1 MSGFE
6 DTTYYFRQAAQVM
19 DLSDRVQLLLINPDK
34 EITVEVAIELDNG
47 QLGIFQGYRIQ
58 HNAARG
64 PLKGGLRY
72 HPSVDKDEVKSLAAL
87 MTWKTAVVDL
97 PYGGAKGGIACDPT
111 AMSPGELERLTR
123 KFVRQIHTDIG
134 PTRDIPA
141 PDVNTDAQVMAWVM
155 SEYSQLHGFAPAVVT
170 GKPLDLH
177 GSQGREAATGLGL
190 VCVIEEALKDLGRAM
205 AGTTFAIQGFGN
217 VGSHTAR
224 LLHERGAKVLA
235 VSDVSGGLFDPNG
248 LDIPRL
254 VEHARGRRLFK
265 DYPGEERRI
274 SNEELLTL
282 PCDVLVP
289 AALGGVFTADLAR
302 EVRASVVVEGCQ
314 WAHPARGRCDL
325 QRTRAAGGPRY
336 PGECWRGDGVL
347 LRVGAEPA
355 ALPLGIRA
363 GDQPARAHHAPELSH
378 HPGPGQKSSGIPA
391 HRSVHRGHRTRRQ
404 SRGAFGIVERNA
416 RDQPCRGWVGFSSL
430 TVIRWGVRGGY
441 RRDRAVGDGDRL
453 SG

>member
-6 DTTYYFRQAAQVM
+6 ATTYYFRQAAQVM

-72 HPSVDKDEVKSLAAL
+72 HPSVDQDEVKSLAAL

-177 GSQGREAATGLGL
+177 GSPGREAATGLGL
-190 VCVIEEALKDLGRAM
+190 VFVIEEALKDLGRAV

-224 LLHERGAKVLA
+224 LLYERGGKVLA

-265 DYPGEERRI
+265 DYAGEERRI

-302 EVRASVVVEGCQ
+302 EVRASVLVEG
-314 WAHPARGRCDL
+314 ANGPTPPEADAIFNERGLLVVPDIL
-325 QRTRAAGGPRY
+325 ANAGGVTVSYFEWVQNLQHFRWELEQVTSQLDRIMRQSY
-336 PGECWRGDGVL
+336 RTIQGLAKSRQVSLRTAAFIVAIG
-347 LRVGAEPA
+347 RVG
-355 ALPLGIRA
+355 
-363 GDQPARAHHAPELSH
+363 
-378 HPGPGQKSSGIPA
+378 
-391 HRSVHRGHRTRRQ
+391 
-404 SRGAFGIVERNA
+404 
-416 RDQPCRGWVGFSSL
+416 
-430 TVIRWGVRGGY
+430 
-441 RRDRAVGDGDRL
+441 RAVVQLGL
-453 SG
+453 

>member
-6 DTTYYFRQAAQVM
+6 DTTYYFHQAARVM
-19 DLSDRVQLLLINPDK
+19 DLSNRVQLLLINPDK

-72 HPSVDKDEVKSLAAL
+72 HPSVDEDEVKSLAAL

-97 PYGGAKGGIACDPT
+97 PYGGAKGGIACDP
-111 AMSPGELERLTR
+111 AVMSPGELESLTR
-123 KFVRQIHTDIG
+123 KFIRQIHTDIG

-177 GSQGREAATGLGL
+177 GSQGREAATGMGL
-190 VCVIEEALKDLGRAM
+190 VCVIEEVLKDLGRAV

-217 VGSHTAR
+217 VGGHTAR

-235 VSDVSGGLFDPNG
+235 VSDVSGGLFDAAG

-254 VEHARGRRLFK
+254 IEHAHGRRLLK
-265 DYPGEERRI
+265 DYPGEQRRI

-282 PCDVLVP
+282 ACDVLVP
-289 AALGGVFTADLAR
+289 AALGDVFTADLAR
-302 EVRASVVVEGCQ
+302 EVRASVVVEGANGPTSPEADAIFNQ
-314 WAHPARGRCDL
+314 RGLLVVPDIL
-325 QRTRAAGGPRY
+325 ANAGGVTVSYFEWVQNLQHFRWELEQVTTQLERIMRQSYRTIQGLAKSRQVPLRTAAFIV
-336 PGECWRGDGVL
+336 GIG
-347 LRVGAEPA
+347 RVG
-355 ALPLGIRA
+355 
-363 GDQPARAHHAPELSH
+363 
-378 HPGPGQKSSGIPA
+378 
-391 HRSVHRGHRTRRQ
+391 
-404 SRGAFGIVERNA
+404 
-416 RDQPCRGWVGFSSL
+416 
-430 TVIRWGVRGGY
+430 
-441 RRDRAVGDGDRL
+441 RAVVHLGL
-453 SG
+453 

>member
-6 DTTYYFRQAAQVM
+6 DTTFYFHQAARVM
-19 DLSDRVQLLLINPDK
+19 ELSDRVQLLLINPDK

-72 HPSVDKDEVKSLAAL
+72 HPSVDEDDVKSLAAL

-97 PYGGAKGGIACDPT
+97 PYGGAKGGIACDP
-111 AMSPGELERLTR
+111 ALMSPGELERLTR

-177 GSQGREAATGLGL
+177 GSEGREAATGTGL
-190 VCVIEEALKDLGRAM
+190 VVVIEEALKDLGRAV
-205 AGTTFAIQGFGN
+205 AVTTFAIQGFGN

-235 VSDVSGGLFDPNG
+235 VSDVSGGLFDPAG

-254 VEHARGRRLFK
+254 VEHARGRHLFK
-265 DYPGEERRI
+265 DYAGEERRI

-282 PCDVLVP
+282 PCDVLIP
-289 AALGGVFTADLAR
+289 AALGNVFTPDLAR
-302 EVRASVVVEGCQ
+302 EVRAAVLVEGANGPTPPEADAIFNQ
-314 WAHPARGRCDL
+314 RGLLVVPDIL
-325 QRTRAAGGPRY
+325 ANAGGVTVSYFEWVQNLQHFRWELTQVTSQLERIMRQSY
-336 PGECWRGDGVL
+336 RTIQSLAKSRQVSLRTAAFIVAIG
-347 LRVGAEPA
+347 RVG
-355 ALPLGIRA
+355 
-363 GDQPARAHHAPELSH
+363 
-378 HPGPGQKSSGIPA
+378 
-391 HRSVHRGHRTRRQ
+391 
-404 SRGAFGIVERNA
+404 
-416 RDQPCRGWVGFSSL
+416 
-430 TVIRWGVRGGY
+430 
-441 RRDRAVGDGDRL
+441 RAVVQLGL
-453 SG
+453 

>member
-6 DTTYYFRQAAQVM
+6 DTTYYFRQAARVM

-72 HPSVDKDEVKSLAAL
+72 HPSVDQDEVKSLAAL

-97 PYGGAKGGIACDPT
+97 PYGGAKGGLACDPT

-190 VCVIEEALKDLGRAM
+190 VIVIEEALKDLGRAV

-224 LLHERGAKVLA
+224 LLYERGGKVLA

-265 DYPGEERRI
+265 DYAGEERRI

-302 EVRASVVVEGCQ
+302 EVRASVLVEG
-314 WAHPARGRCDL
+314 ANGPTPPEADAIFNERGLLVVPDIL
-325 QRTRAAGGPRY
+325 ANAGGVTVSYFEWVQNLQHFRWELEQVTSQLERLMRQSY
-336 PGECWRGDGVL
+336 RTIQGLAKSRQVSLRTAAFIVAIG
-347 LRVGAEPA
+347 RVG
-355 ALPLGIRA
+355 
-363 GDQPARAHHAPELSH
+363 
-378 HPGPGQKSSGIPA
+378 
-391 HRSVHRGHRTRRQ
+391 
-404 SRGAFGIVERNA
+404 
-416 RDQPCRGWVGFSSL
+416 
-430 TVIRWGVRGGY
+430 
-441 RRDRAVGDGDRL
+441 RAVVQLGL
-453 SG
+453 